1 MPSTHTPESAVQ
13 PFAVVRKGFDREQVA
28 ATLARL
34 EAEAE
39 LLRADRDAAV
49 ERAERATAELERH
62 RDKVVELESRIA
74 ELGRAPVTNEQM
86 SDRLSTML
94 ALATAEAAS
103 MRDNAHSDADRILN
117 EAEEAA
123 WRMRESAAAE
133 LSAVRTRN
141 DAVRAEHDAALDA
154 ARTRAAEIVRSA
166 ESEAKRLDDVAAR
179 RRDQIDE
186 DHRLAS
192 NLRREESLD
201 EDRARRAATR
211 SAVQA
216 LRSEARDRADEIV
229 RDAEQHAN
237 DIMDR
242 ARKHTELLRA
252 LREDVLAELASV
264 RARLEPLPTGVA
276 NEEPLPET
284 PRFNSSD
291 G

>member
-13 PFAVVRKGFDREQVA
+13 PFAVVRKGFDREQVS

-62 RDKVVELESRIA
+62 RDKVDELESRIA

-117 EAEEAA
+117 EAEEDA

-154 ARTRAAEIVRSA
+154 ARARAAEIVRSA

-201 EDRARRAATR
+201 EDRAQRAATR

-229 RDAEQHAN
+229 RDAEQRAN
-237 DIMDR
+237 DIMGR
-242 ARKHTELLRA
+242 ARTHTERLRA

-264 RARLEPLPTGVA
+264 RARLEPLPAGVA